1 MAILF
6 AALSSLVYG
15 SADFVGG
22 IVARR
27 NHGVVVALVS
37 QIFGLATLVIALAVW
52 PHVHVTVDDLGWGLL
67 AGVGGGGGLALFY
80 PALAKGPMSI
90 VAPLTALL
98 SAVIPMVVGFATGDR
113 PSAVALT
120 GALLALPAIVLVA
133 RESGSHGKI
142 ALSTVL
148 DCLGAS
154 AGFGLFYVALSRTSS
169 HAGLWPLA
177 AARIASLSVLGGLCL
192 AARRSPRPSPGSLSV
207 IAGVGVFDM
216 AANALYLLAATRGLL
231 SLVSVVGALYPAV
244 TVVCA
249 VIFLRER
256 LLGAQLI
263 GLVLAG
269 VAVSLVAVGA

>member
-6 AALSSLVYG
+6 ASLSSLVYG

-27 NHGVVVALVS
+27 NHGVVVAIVS
-37 QIFGLATLVIALAVW
+37 QFFGLLALGVALAVW
-52 PHVHVTVDDLGWGLL
+52 PHVQVSGGDLAWGLL
-67 AGVGGGGGLALFY
+67 AGLGGGGGLALFY
-80 PALAKGPMSI
+80 PALGKGPMSI
-90 VAPLTALL
+90 VAPLTALM

-113 PSAVALT
+113 PSAPALV

-133 RESGSHGKI
+133 RESGSHGKVE
-142 ALSTVL
+142 LSTVL

-154 AGFGLFYVALSRTSS
+154 AGFGLFYVALSRTSV

-177 AARIASLSVLGGLCL
+177 AARIASLSLLGGLCL
-192 AARRSPRPSPGSLSV
+192 VARRSPRPATGSLAI

-231 SLVSVVGALYPAV
+231 SLVSVVGSLYPAG

-249 VIFLRER
+249 VVFLRER
-256 LLGAQLI
+256 LLAAQVL
-263 GLVLAG
+263 GLLLAG
-269 VAVSLVAVGA
+269 LAVSLVALGA